1 MINSF
6 TQEELNKLQSEYTNI
21 VAKDYNID
29 NLDISPL
36 MKKMVHQEYGE
47 DDWSNSGYWVRA
59 EAILKKNGRISL
71 R

>member
-1 MINSF
+1 MTKPF
-6 TQEELNKLQSEYTNI
+6 TQEEINTLHKEYKNI

-47 DDWSNSGYWVRA
+47 DDWSNSGYRVRA
-59 EAILKKNGRISL
+59 EAILKNHFPSFK
-71 R
+71 